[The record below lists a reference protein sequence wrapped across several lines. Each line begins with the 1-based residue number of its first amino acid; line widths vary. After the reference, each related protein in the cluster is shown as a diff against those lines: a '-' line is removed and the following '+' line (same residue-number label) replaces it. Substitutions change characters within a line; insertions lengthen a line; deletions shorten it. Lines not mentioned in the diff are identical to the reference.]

1 MLKTRVIPTLTLRG
15 GRLVKTRGFGAAR
28 DVGDPV
34 KAPMVYDAQLAD
46 ELVYLDLDASR
57 EGRSIERVEAAVER
71 IAGECFM
78 PLTAGGGVREIEH
91 VRRLLLAGADKV
103 AMNSGALERPQ
114 LIADA
119 ALRFGRQCVVVAIDA
134 RGAAPGPWRAWTHG
148 GTRDTGLDAVEWARR
163 AVALGAGE
171 ILLTSIDR
179 DGTMSGY
186 DLDLVRAV
194 ANAVDVPVIASG
206 GAGKPQDLV
215 DALRLGGAA
224 AVAAASLFHFTDQ
237 SPIKAKAYLRRAG
250 IAVR

>member
-1 MLKTRVIPTLTLRG
+1 VLKTRVIPTLTLRG
-15 GRLVKTRGFGAAR
+15 GRLVKTTRFGSAR

-57 EGRSIERVEAAVER
+57 EGRSIERVEAAIER

-78 PLTAGGGVREIEH
+78 PLTAGGGVRDVEH

-103 AMNSGALERPQ
+103 AINSGALDRPE
-114 LIADA
+114 LIHEA
-119 ALRFGRQCVVVAIDA
+119 ALRFGRQCVVVAIDV
-134 RGAAPGPWRAWTHG
+134 RGAAPGPWRVWSHG
-148 GTRDTGLDAVEWARR
+148 GTRDTGLDAVGWARR

-179 DGTMSGY
+179 DGTMRGY

-194 ANAVDVPVIASG
+194 SAAVDVPVIASG
-206 GAGKPQDLV
+206 GAGKVQDLV
-215 DALRLGGAA
+215 EALRGGAA